1 MPDNPKA
8 LSQADRLKK
17 CIPYLFVL
25 LVVLLDVALS
35 RYTKQTSLLVPQTAA
50 IAAGFLLVPSVS
62 FIDNGWK
69 ALVLSASGAALGI
82 LFANLAGLPVFVR
95 LPVVCLLCEALL
107 LAFSSSFTPVIA
119 LACYPVLYHVTS
131 LYYIPAAAALCAL
144 VLVLQRLLL
153 VLHLQTRAPALPAV
167 RPDRSD
173 LVLPLARTLI
183 VFLLVFLPAKTSF
196 PLLLVPE
203 LLSSFWDFSDPSCTS
218 RRMPMS
224 TVILLAMGAV
234 AGVFC
239 QVLLRARL
247 GVPTLVC
254 VLISCLLVF
263 FFYVCFGAVLPQA
276 LAIALLSYTI
286 PAGQFLFF
294 PIRIF
299 AGASLFMALSA
310 LLFRKNKAART
321 AKAAEL
327 PEKHKE

>member
-8 LSQADRLKK
+8 LSATDRLKK

-35 RYTKQTSLLVPQTAA
+35 RYTKHTSLLVPQAAA

-62 FIDNGWK
+62 FKSAGWK
-69 ALVLSASGAALGI
+69 ALILSAAGAALGI
-82 LFANLAGLPVFVR
+82 LFANLPALPSAVS
-95 LPVVCLLCEALL
+95 LPVVCLLGEALL
-107 LAFSSSFTPVIA
+107 LVFHSSFTPVIA
-119 LACYPVLYHVTS
+119 LACYPVLYKVTS
-131 LYYIPAAAALCAL
+131 LYYVPAAAALCAL

-153 VLHLQTRAPALPAV
+153 VLRLQSRVSAVSARLPE
-167 RPDRSD
+167 RTD
-173 LVLPLARTLI
+173 LLFPLARTLI
-183 VFLLVFLPAKTSF
+183 VFLLVLIPAKTPL

-203 LLSSFWDFSDPSCTS
+203 LLSSFKDFSDPSCTS
-218 RRMPMS
+218 RKMPVS
-224 TVILLAMGAV
+224 TVILLTMGAV

-321 AKAAEL
+321 AKSGRAA
-327 PEKHKE
+327 